1 MKKNEFRTPLLQSAA
16 VLGGVLVLFGIVSS
30 SGASGSGGGI
40 LSIMFGIGNLL
51 LFCIGMT
58 IALLFSIALLIAIFL
73 AAVAMVDSQQ
83 AAQMYSDLKKNFALN
98 ATALNKIFSDKTGDG
113 VGVSKD
119 ELDQLKR
126 DITQLQEK
134 NTSLQ
139 EHITA
144 LAGDK
149 TVLQNDVNSLGVANA
164 DLKMKL
170 EDLNA
175 TVGNLQN
182 SEEQI
187 KALIDNL
194 TEKIEAGTDQELRE
208 QVKKLDQLH
217 VNAHSDVDALM
228 ERLNTLESSLKQA
241 PVSGIFAYIESEE
254 EQSLFIQKVEEAL
267 AQEMTYAQI
276 DEYLTSSL
284 PSELDQIIKDHPSLT
299 RNYIRNLR
307 RE

>member
-40 LSIMFGIGNLL
+40 LSIIFGIGNLI

-58 IALLFSIALLIAIFL
+58 IALLFSIAVLIAIFL

-83 AAQMYSDLKKNFALN
+83 AALMYSDLKKNFALN
-98 ATALNKIFSDKTGDG
+98 AASLNKLFCDKSGEG

-119 ELDQLKR
+119 ELEQLKK
-126 DITQLQEK
+126 DIIQLQEK
-134 NTSLQ
+134 NASLQ
-139 EHITA
+139 KHITA

-149 TVLQNDVNSLGVANA
+149 TLLQEDVNSLSGENA
-164 DLKMKL
+164 DLKVKL

-194 TEKIEAGTDQELRE
+194 TEKIEAGADQELRD

-217 VNAHSDVDALM
+217 VNAHSDVDVLM
-228 ERLNTLESSLKQA
+228 ERLNTLESGLKQA

-254 EQSLFIQKVEEAL
+254 EQALFIEKVEEAL

-276 DEYLTSSL
+276 DEYLTSNL
-284 PSELDQIIKDHPSLT
+284 PPELDKNIKDHPALT
-299 RNYIRNLR
+299 KNYIRNLR